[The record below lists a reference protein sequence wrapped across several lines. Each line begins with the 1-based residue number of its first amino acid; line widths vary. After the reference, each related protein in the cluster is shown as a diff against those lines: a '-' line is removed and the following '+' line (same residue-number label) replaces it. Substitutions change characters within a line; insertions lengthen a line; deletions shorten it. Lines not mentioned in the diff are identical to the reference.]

1 MKKILLLFLL
11 SVWMPAMAV
20 SLDEEKQSENV
31 NKCMIYLKAD
41 IYVRDNWGRDKRAP
55 AFIPIS
61 AFYDT
66 DNLYLNSCYLVEN
79 TAVVVKDK
87 WGNVMYEADVEL
99 LTDKEIVL
107 PLNVGE
113 GNYTLEITYGSIC
126 LSGDFEI

>member
-1 MKKILLLFLL
+1 MKRLLLAL
-11 SVWMPAMAV
+11 SFVVCLPVLAKSV
-20 SLDEEKQSENV
+20 PFDEKMGTAIILRFGY
-31 NKCMIYLKAD
+31 KD
-41 IYVRDNWGRDKRAP
+41 DVRGCERDKRAP

-66 DNLYLNSCYLVEN
+66 DNLYLNSCYSVEN